1 MGLNN
6 NKSIHKIS
14 FMKMLDNGHVLVKK
28 KEYEKGILWYDKV
41 IKIYPKWA
49 GPYLHK
55 GIALLKLSRY
65 YEAICCFDKSLK
77 TRTKLGCPIQ
87 VGTQYNKGRALYHLA
102 RYNEAL
108 CCYDKAYAGLLIGS
122 PLKSLNS
129 KGLASRIFILKAK
142 TSVLKKLKAGKRK

>member
-1 MGLNN
+1 MGSNN
-6 NKSIHKIS
+6 NQSIHKIS

-28 KEYEKGILWYDKV
+28 KEYGKGILWYDKV

-55 GIALLKLSRY
+55 GITLLKLSRY

-77 TRTKLGCPIQ
+77 TGTK
-87 VGTQYNKGRALYHLA
+87 RALYHLA

-108 CCYDKAYAGLLIGS
+108 CCYDKAYEGLLIGF